1 MHEGPLLEML
11 IFLLSFQVH
20 IQKRHRLVARCEFYW
35 LVATC
40 RPVKTSVS
48 ISSSCNK
55 SVKIRLVTT
64 CHLQITCNLVKQLAT
79 SLLITSY
86 NNELATSLLTIC
98 NRLVLISCRKP
109 CKRILILAC
118 RNKLFARSPQTCCNL
133 CVFLAV

>member
-20 IQKRHRLVARCEFYW
+20 IQKRHRLVARCQFYW
-35 LVATC
+35 LVVTCQPVAT
-40 RPVKTSVS
+40 SLS

-55 SVKIRLVTT
+55 PVKIRLVAT
-64 CHLQITCNLVKQLAT
+64 CHLQITCNLLKQLAT

-86 NNELATSLLTIC
+86 NNELASSLLTIC
-98 NRLVLISCRKP
+98 NRLVVTSCYKP

-118 RNKLFARSPQTCCNL
+118 RNKLLQDVHRLVVTCA
-133 CVFLAV
+133 FLVV